1 MVSKGNGSCVL
12 YLLQLQPMQISVK
25 TIGGTGKVI
34 TLEVGPKSTIENC
47 KRLIL
52 DQEGV
57 PPDHQKL
64 IFAGKELVD
73 DGLTLSD
80 HNICDK
86 CGLLLLLKNNN
97 NKPTIVAETTPSST
111 FTRCVDNLKERISVL
126 KVENLKEK
134 AAADETARL
143 ACKSNAWVGN

>member
-1 MVSKGNGSCVL
+1 
-12 YLLQLQPMQISVK
+12 MQISIK
-25 TIGGTGKVI
+25 TVGGTGKVI
-34 TLEVGPKSTIENC
+34 TLEVGPKSTIGKC

-86 CGLLLLLKNNN
+86 CGLLLFLKNNN
-97 NKPTIVAETTPSST
+97 NNPHTTIVATNAPSST